1 MPVQVPG
8 HVSDACM
15 AVALY
20 QHCLSWLNL
29 SVECWDMPNV
39 LLVKTEAV
47 GVPEQVLLAGLI
59 MTLTQ
64 LHYGNNGRGSSGGRP
79 VAVVAGG
86 HAVRLRDPLCACIAA
101 SGRRRS
107 CAGCTRCCM
116 HAASYE
122 QDRIFRQRVVNFSG
136 SLKARLVMQRHL
148 EPRCHTLH
156 PHMVPQL
163 YCAP

>member
-47 GVPEQVLLAGLI
+47 GVPEQVLLAGL
-59 MTLTQ
+59 TLTQ
-64 LHYGNNGRGSSGGRP
+64 LHYGNNGGSSGGRP
-79 VAVVAGG
+79 C
-86 HAVRLRDPLCACIAA
+86 RPPERPSL
-101 SGRRRS
+101 
-107 CAGCTRCCM
+107 CM
-116 HAASYE
+116 HCSVWPAP
-122 QDRIFRQRVVNFSG
+122 
-136 SLKARLVMQRHL
+136 VMRGL
-148 EPRCHTLH
+148 HTLLH
-156 PHMVPQL
+156 ACGQL
-163 YCAP
+163 